1 MGGRLAEA
9 GEPGHTAGA
18 QLLPVPAG
26 AGRVL
31 RGAGAHHGAAP
42 ETQRYLCPESPTQ
55 GGGSWELNGL
65 TAPGTCPADLPAHTS
80 PVSVMV
86 PLVLWV
92 PCPISATF
100 PHPQCQPLPISPD
113 PPAHHSALPM
123 PLKSLTHRGTPM
135 TSFSFLMAP
144 SSPRYPYPRGHPHHI
159 PTPVLVPGFLGGSDD
174 PTVSVP
180 QTMPRPI
187 SSGRRRTRPCGTN
200 ERHGRIS
207 YVWPT
212 STPPW
217 RPPSR
222 RS

>member
-1 MGGRLAEA
+1 MLE
-9 GEPGHTAGA
+9 HTTE
-18 QLLPVPAG
+18 LLQKHNGTRA
-26 AGRVL
+26 L
-31 RGAGAHHGAAP
+31 
-42 ETQRYLCPESPTQ
+42 SPPLK
-55 GGGSWELNGL
+55 GGSWELNGL
-65 TAPGTCPADLPAHTS
+65 MAPGTCPADPPAHTS

-159 PTPVLVPGFLGGSDD
+159 PTPMLVPGFLGGSDD